1 MKPSNFRFS
10 NIYVVDYCITVAGT
24 KLLENTVKKLN
35 FAHFVCSHGVNLK
48 EKPFFAASIPIYHI
62 KSKKNKFYSPI
73 FLRNRAITTVL
84 NDSKIQ
90 KRRCADFC
98 VLTANEQV
106 SSVNK

>member
-48 EKPFFAASIPIYHI
+48 EKPFFAASIAIYHY
-62 KSKKNKFYSPI
+62 KSKKNKFYSTT
-73 FLRNRAITTVL
+73 FVRNRATLYII
-84 NDSKIQ
+84 K
-90 KRRCADFC
+90 
-98 VLTANEQV
+98 
-106 SSVNK
+106 